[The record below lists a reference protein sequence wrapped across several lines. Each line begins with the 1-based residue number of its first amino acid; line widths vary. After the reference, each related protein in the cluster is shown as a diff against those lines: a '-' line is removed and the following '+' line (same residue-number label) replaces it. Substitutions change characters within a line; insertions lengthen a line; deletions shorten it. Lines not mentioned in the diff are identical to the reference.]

1 MIQRLRRKVITDAG
15 QEIKTPLTIIGADT
29 DLLELD
35 LGENEWLDD
44 IKRQT
49 KRLTG
54 LTQDLIYLAR
64 MDEEQPQLQPIE
76 FPLSDMAEELGQS
89 FQNLA
94 AAQSKQFLTE
104 IQPMLSLTGVL
115 TNCRSVGVMG
125 DGRTYE
131 HVIALRVVDSVDAMT
146 ADWARLPSELI
157 ARMSGRIINEVKGVN
172 RVVYDVSSKPPSTI
186 EWE

>member
-1 MIQRLRRKVITDAG
+1 MIQRLRRKFITDAG

-104 IQPMLSLTGVL
+104 IQPMLSLTGDEKAIRQL
-115 TNCRSVGVMG
+115 
-125 DGRTYE
+125 
-131 HVIALRVVDSVDAMT
+131 
-146 ADWARLPSELI
+146 
-157 ARMSGRIINEVKGVN
+157 MSILMDNAVK
-172 RVVYDVSSKPPSTI
+172 
-186 EWE
+186 